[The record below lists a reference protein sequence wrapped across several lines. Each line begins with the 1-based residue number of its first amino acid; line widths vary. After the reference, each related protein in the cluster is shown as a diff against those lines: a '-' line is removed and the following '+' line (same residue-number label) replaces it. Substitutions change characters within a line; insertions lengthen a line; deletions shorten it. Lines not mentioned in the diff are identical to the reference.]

1 MLSLSLSRIIIDLP
15 LLLTVDFYSRTS
27 LPPLARL
34 AWHRFNIEWVM
45 PGSLSGLIV
54 VVWLQIQEPGEK
66 SLKALL
72 LASLWSLWNQV
83 PQIYA
88 MEAENSKLR
97 SKGSHVE
104 HATNN
109 LTNTSNQVTTTS
121 SSLDMAI

>member
-1 MLSLSLSRIIIDLP
+1 MVNVQVAATE
-15 LLLTVDFYSRTS
+15 LL
-27 LPPLARL
+27 
-34 AWHRFNIEWVM
+34 NWVM

>member
-1 MLSLSLSRIIIDLP
+1 MDWWRIK
-15 LLLTVDFYSRTS
+15 
-27 LPPLARL
+27 
-34 AWHRFNIEWVM
+34 WVM

-72 LASLWSLWNQV
+72 LAGLWSLWNQV

-88 MEAENSKLR
+88 MGAENLELR

-109 LTNTSNQVTTTS
+109 LTNTSNQVIFLIEFVS
-121 SSLDMAI
+121 Y